1 MSPDVCCLDNLVLK
15 LVLILLPGNDYHF
28 GDNPDSDSSRGVDLR
43 PRELE
48 KELAEEYKEDK

>member
-1 MSPDVCCLDNLVLK
+1 MRSCLAM
-15 LVLILLPGNDYHF
+15 ITT
-28 GDNPDSDSSRGVDLR
+28 DNPDSDSSRGVDLR